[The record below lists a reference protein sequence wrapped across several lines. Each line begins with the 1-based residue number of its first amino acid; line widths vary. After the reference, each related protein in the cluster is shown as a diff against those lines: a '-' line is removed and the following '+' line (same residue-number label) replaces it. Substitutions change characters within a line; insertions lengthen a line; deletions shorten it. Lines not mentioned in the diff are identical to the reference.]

1 MPGPCL
7 SASPLSSEYPVL
19 AGRPG
24 SGAVCRLIFCPA
36 HLQWKDYWIAVGF
49 FQPPLLLQPLFVQPR
64 AAESPLLVLT
74 GMVFPSFLENI
85 SIFFMFS
92 PLFRLKYIL
101 ESADPAIAGYTD
113 YNLKNH
119 RTSRSRES
127 ESPLIRSGRSRI
139 SRMMRG

>member
-1 MPGPCL
+1 MTINARTMFIGVSFVFRISGPGRTARIGCSLP
-7 SASPLSSEYPVL
+7 AD
-19 AGRPG
+19 
-24 SGAVCRLIFCPA
+24 FCPA

-101 ESADPAIAGYTD
+101 ESADPQLPDIQITISKSQDFQKPG
-113 YNLKNH
+113 
-119 RTSRSRES
+119 
-127 ESPLIRSGRSRI
+127 IRKVR
-139 SRMMRG
+139 